1 MSKGKAK
8 GPQTSAE
15 IQADIEAR
23 RAELDALDEQRREA
37 RNAIRRAERAA
48 EKAAAREV
56 RERDAALGLG
66 IVAELR
72 ALGVGDD
79 ELAFAAVVAKLA
91 RATGLKWPDGRDET
105 VRARAVRL
113 RREAA
118 VKVEGPHG
126 PDAA

>member
-23 RAELDALDEQRREA
+23 RAEL
-37 RNAIRRAERAA
+37 
-48 EKAAAREV
+48 
-56 RERDAALGLG
+56 
-66 IVAELR
+66 R
-72 ALGVGDD
+72 ALGVSED
-79 ELAFAAVVAKLA
+79 ELAFAGVVARLA

-105 VRARAVRL
+105 VWARAVRL

-118 VKVEGPHG
+118 AKAEGPHG